1 MIGIIRQEE
10 GQTSKGNT
18 DDKKAMTCKPSTL
31 DEAAKKSPRI
41 EMPSKWNPRLSD
53 LPEMEDLPENEMER
67 EGKETAGE
75 AKADSAG
82 NGKV

>member
-53 LPEMEDLPENEMER
+53 LPEMEDLPENVMER